1 MKELKFHED
10 FKNPILKKGKISTTR
25 VKKKNFSV
33 GDEFKFVFIPIEN
46 NRSVKLRGVITKFET
61 VKFKNLNNIHAKNE
75 GYLHVD
81 LLRHELRNIY
91 PDIKW
96 NTPCYIYEFTVIN

>member
-10 FKNPILKKGKISTTR
+10 FKNPIMERSKISTTKL
-25 VKKKNFSV
+25 KKKNLNV
-33 GDEFKFVFIPIEN
+33 GDEFKFVFVPIEDN
-46 NRSVKLRGVITKFET
+46 SGVKLRGVITNIEI
-61 VKFKNLNNIHAKNE
+61 VKFKNLTHIHADNE

-81 LLRHELRNIY
+81 LLKHELRNIY

-96 NTPCYIYEFTVIN
+96 DTLCYIYEFTMIN